1 MLSSDKCSGADYN
14 ASFPQPILWY
24 FLRRERQKK
33 RLAEQRQWA
42 MVPGKWVSGN
52 GRSDRKERSTQ
63 SIEPSRQVQ
72 SDVPQEMPRSQ
83 LHVSIRNGS
92 ETTLPVSEY
101 ASESKLEEVQL
112 DDSKREND
120 DGGRYVSQNYIPMTE
135 SLC

>member
-1 MLSSDKCSGADYN
+1 
-14 ASFPQPILWY
+14 
-24 FLRRERQKK
+24 
-33 RLAEQRQWA
+33 
-42 MVPGKWVSGN
+42 
-52 GRSDRKERSTQ
+52 
-63 SIEPSRQVQ
+63 
-72 SDVPQEMPRSQ
+72 MPRSQ